1 MKPVEIEKWETLL
14 KDVDSLSPEL
24 LKKFREQEYF
34 LLFGRRV
41 QIGDHDRFCTR
52 EGLETQLSEFAGPCG
67 LVYYISEK
75 TRSFEKMAFTV
86 KRDWTP
92 VLIPM
97 IKNLQPSL
105 AFPYPGR
112 EET

>member
-1 MKPVEIEKWETLL
+1 MKPLEIEKWETLL
-14 KDVDSLSPEL
+14 NEVDSISPEI
-24 LKKFREQEYF
+24 LKKFREQEFFYI
-34 LLFGRRV
+34 FGRRV
-41 QIGDHDRFCTR
+41 QIGDKDRFCTR
-52 EGLETQLSEFAGPCG
+52 IGLETQLSEFAGPCG

-75 TRSFEKMAFTV
+75 TRSLEKMAFTV
-86 KRDWTP
+86 KREWPPT
-92 VLIPM
+92 LIPM